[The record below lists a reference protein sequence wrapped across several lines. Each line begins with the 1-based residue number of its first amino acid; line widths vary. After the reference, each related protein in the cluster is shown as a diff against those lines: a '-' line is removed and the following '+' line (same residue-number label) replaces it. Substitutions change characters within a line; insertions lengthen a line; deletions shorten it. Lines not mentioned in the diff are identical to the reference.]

1 MAVIGSG
8 PAGIVVAIKLAQAGC
23 AVTVFEQ
30 RAEID
35 DVLEYGIPDFRLPR
49 TALRQGAR
57 NVTIYAR
64 SKHVSASSDE
74 VEFAQLDGAELVYG
88 KAIQEIDGNGPV
100 FRTAIFDEEDA
111 VVGYEDELDHVSCDT
126 VVIAASQQAKDK
138 LVLTTD
144 ALVANDRGLLE
155 VDENGMTMMSG
166 VFAAGDVVSG
176 PSTVVHAVA
185 GTNRAVAGIMSYLG
199 I

>member
-1 MAVIGSG
+1 M
-8 PAGIVVAIKLAQAGC
+8 
-23 AVTVFEQ
+23 
-30 RAEID
+30 
-35 DVLEYGIPDFRLPR
+35 
-49 TALRQGAR
+49 
-57 NVTIYAR
+57 
-64 SKHVSASSDE
+64 
-74 VEFAQLDGAELVYG
+74 
-88 KAIQEIDGNGPV
+88 
-100 FRTAIFDEEDA
+100 
-111 VVGYEDELDHVSCDT
+111 
-126 VVIAASQQAKDK
+126 VIAASQQAKDK

-185 GTNRAVAGIMSYLG
+185 GANRAVTGIMSYLG

>member
-1 MAVIGSG
+1 M
-8 PAGIVVAIKLAQAGC
+8 
-23 AVTVFEQ
+23 
-30 RAEID
+30 
-35 DVLEYGIPDFRLPR
+35 
-49 TALRQGAR
+49 
-57 NVTIYAR
+57 
-64 SKHVSASSDE
+64 
-74 VEFAQLDGAELVYG
+74 
-88 KAIQEIDGNGPV
+88 
-100 FRTAIFDEEDA
+100 
-111 VVGYEDELDHVSCDT
+111 
-126 VVIAASQQAKDK
+126 VIAASQQAKDK

-185 GTNRAVAGIMSYLG
+185 GANRAVAGIMSCLG